1 MSKRLIEE
9 KPEAEQ
15 LTPAEKAALGK
26 IKPRRA
32 IDTVYVITKGG
43 IDFLAGKDADEII
56 DKVEGPDMDPSYYR
70 FYDDERHKWAYIAV
84 KNEHGKIEPLTFPAP
99 EKYGTTSSELYVMTV
114 TFSNV
119 LAHAIEIIRKATPTF
134 WERIMKPTTVITAI
148 VVIVFILFIM
158 AVGMTG

>member
-1 MSKRLIEE
+1 MSLIED
-9 KPEAEQ
+9 KSVILEANEEAS
-15 LTPAEKAALGK
+15 PEKAK
-26 IKPRRA
+26 VRRA
-32 IDTVYVITKGG
+32 IDTVYIVNRGG
-43 IDFLAGKDADEII
+43 IDFLFGNDADETICKI
-56 DKVEGPDMDPSYYR
+56 EGPNMDPSYYR
-70 FYDDERHKWAYIAV
+70 FYDEDRHKWAYIAV
-84 KNEHGKIEPLTFPAP
+84 RNEHGVLEPLTFPEP

-158 AVGMTG
+158 AVAMTG

>member
-1 MSKRLIEE
+1 MSLVKDTHIE
-9 KPEAEQ
+9 
-15 LTPAEKAALGK
+15 LTGNEKAALK
-26 IKPRRA
+26 KVKPRRA
-32 IDTVYVITKGG
+32 IDTVYIINKGG
-43 IDFLAGKDADEII
+43 IDFMIGIDAEETI
-56 DKVEGPDMDPSYYR
+56 DKIEGPDMDPSYYR
-70 FYDDERHKWAYIAV
+70 FYDEDRHKWAYIAV
-84 KNEHGKIEPLTFPAP
+84 KNEHGNLEPLTFPEP